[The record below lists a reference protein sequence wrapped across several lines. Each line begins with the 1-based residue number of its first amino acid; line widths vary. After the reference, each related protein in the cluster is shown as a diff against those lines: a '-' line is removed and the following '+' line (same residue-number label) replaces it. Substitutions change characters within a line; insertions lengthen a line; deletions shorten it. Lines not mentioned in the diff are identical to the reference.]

1 MMFPLAPDSG
11 TIARHPSQLYEA
23 ALEGIVFFLVLRLFT
38 HRFRRLPYPSFVS
51 GVFCVGYA
59 IARIFDEIAR
69 LMTDAASVAQ
79 GVRREAETVFRTQ
92 MERFVA
98 DMDLV
103 KREEFDVVR
112 EMASKARAEN
122 EALAARV
129 AELEAKLG
137 IASPS
142 PEVKAKRSPKKPA
155 EG

>member
-1 MMFPLAPDSG
+1 VTQTSN
-11 TIARHPSQLYEA
+11 
-23 ALEGIVFFLVLRLFT
+23 
-38 HRFRRLPYPSFVS
+38 
-51 GVFCVGYA
+51 
-59 IARIFDEIAR
+59 RIFDEFAR

-98 DMDLV
+98 DLDLV

-122 EALAARV
+122 ERLAARV

-137 IASPS
+137 IAGPS
-142 PEVKAKRSPKKPA
+142 PEPKTKRAPKKPA